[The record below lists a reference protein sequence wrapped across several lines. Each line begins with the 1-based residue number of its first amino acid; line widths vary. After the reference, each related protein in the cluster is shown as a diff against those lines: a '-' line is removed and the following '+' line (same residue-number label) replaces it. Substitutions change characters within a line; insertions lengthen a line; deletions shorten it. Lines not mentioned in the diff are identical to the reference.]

1 MDKKQV
7 ADILEQIGV
16 LLELKGENPFKTRA
30 YYNGARVIKGLPGDL
45 QALVES
51 GEIGSVK
58 GIGKALAEKITTL
71 VSTGG
76 LPFYDELRA
85 SFPASLLDI
94 LRIPGLGP
102 KKIRKLYT
110 ELGIDSLEALEK
122 ACQEDRVAALDGFG
136 SKMQAKILEGIAFIR
151 KHSGRHHYHSAAAAA
166 ERLLL
171 ALRARPAVI
180 RAEVAGSLRRHRET
194 VKDIDIVAS
203 AEEKDRAGLMT
214 FFVTMPGVASVV
226 AHGETKSSVI
236 LEEGIQADL
245 RVVSEAAFPFTL
257 HHFTGSKEH
266 NTAMRALARRSGLKM
281 NEYGLFREDDSV
293 IACSTEEEIF
303 QVLGMSYIPPE
314 LREDRGEIQAAREQ
328 AIPELIRRE
337 HIRGILHT
345 HTTWSDGTA
354 SLEEMAEAC
363 RDMGMHY
370 LGIADHSQVVVY
382 ANGLSIDRLHQQAVA
397 IRELNERYDDFRIFH
412 GTECD
417 IMPDGTLDFPEE
429 ILAELD
435 YVVIS
440 VHSKMQMSE
449 KEATERIIRAM
460 SSPYATILGH
470 PTGRILLGRE
480 GYPLNYDAIFQAAA
494 EYNVAIEINAN
505 PYRFDLDWRYVRQAR
520 DAGVMLSINPDAH
533 SISGLQDTFLGIGI
547 ARKGWLGPQ
556 HVLNTKSQEE
566 IAAWFAAARQGK

>member
-1 MDKKQV
+1 MDKKHV
-7 ADILEQIGV
+7 AEILEHIGI

-30 YYNGARVIKGLPGDL
+30 YFNGARAVKGLPGDL
-45 QALVES
+45 RELVEK

-71 VSTGG
+71 VTTGE
-76 LPFYDELRA
+76 LPFYEELKA
-85 SFPASLLDI
+85 GFPPGMLDI
-94 LRIPGLGP
+94 LNIPGLGP

-110 ELGIDSLEALEK
+110 ELGIDSIEALEQ
-122 ACQEDRVAALDGFG
+122 ACQENRISALDGFG
-136 SKMQAKILEGIAFIR
+136 KKMQEKILEGIAFMR
-151 KHSGRHHYHSAAAAA
+151 KHSGRHHYHLAASAAG
-166 ERLLL
+166 RLLQ
-171 ALRARPAVI
+171 AVREHPAVI

-203 AEEKDRAGLMT
+203 AAEADRAALMA
-214 FFVTMPGVASVV
+214 FFVDMPGVSSVV

-236 LEEGIQADL
+236 LEEGLQADL
-245 RVVSEAAFPFTL
+245 RVVSEAEFPFTL

-266 NTAMRALARRSGLKM
+266 NTAMRALARRNGLKM
-281 NEYGLFREDDSV
+281 NEYGLFREDESL
-293 IACSTEEEIF
+293 IPCSNEEEIF
-303 QVLGMSYIPPE
+303 QALGLSFIPPE
-314 LREDRGEIQAAREQ
+314 LREDQGEIAAAQ
-328 AIPELIRRE
+328 QGAIPELIRRQD
-337 HIRGILHT
+337 IRGILHT

-363 RDMGMHY
+363 REMGMQY

-382 ANGLSIDRLHQQAVA
+382 ANGLSIDRLHQQAEE
-397 IRELNERYDDFRIFH
+397 IRRLNERYDDFRIFH

-417 IMPDGTLDFPEE
+417 IMPDGSLDYPDE

-449 KEATERIIRAM
+449 SEATERIIRAM

-470 PTGRILLGRE
+470 PTGRILLTRE
-480 GYPLNYDAIFQAAA
+480 GYPLNYEALFEAAVR
-494 EYNVAIEINAN
+494 YHVAIEINAN

-533 SISGLQDTFLGIGI
+533 SISGLQDTFLGVGI

-556 HVLNTKSQEE
+556 HVLNTKTREE
-566 IAAWFAAARQGK
+566 LEAWFAAARQGR

>member
-1 MDKKQV
+1 MDKKHV
-7 ADILEQIGV
+7 AEILEHIGI

-30 YYNGARVIKGLPGDL
+30 YFNGARAVKGLPGDL
-45 QALVES
+45 RELVEK

-71 VSTGG
+71 VTTGE
-76 LPFYDELRA
+76 LPFYEELKA
-85 SFPASLLDI
+85 GFPPGLLDI
-94 LRIPGLGP
+94 LNIPGLGP

-110 ELGIDSLEALEK
+110 ELGIDSIEVLEQACLEN
-122 ACQEDRVAALDGFG
+122 RISALDGFG
-136 SKMQAKILEGIAFIR
+136 KKMQEKILEGIAFMR
-151 KHSGRHHYHSAAAAA
+151 KHSGRHHYHLAAAAA
-166 ERLLL
+166 ERLLQAVL
-171 ALRARPAVI
+171 EHPAVI

-203 AEEKDRAGLMT
+203 AAEADRAVLMA
-214 FFVTMPGVASVV
+214 FFVDMPGVSSVV

-236 LEEGIQADL
+236 LEEGLQADL
-245 RVVSEAAFPFTL
+245 RVVSDAEFPFTL

-266 NTAMRALARRSGLKM
+266 NTAMRALARRNGLKM
-281 NEYGLFREDDSV
+281 NEYGLFREDESL
-293 IACSTEEEIF
+293 IPCSNEEEIF
-303 QVLGMSYIPPE
+303 RALGLSFIPPE
-314 LREDRGEIQAAREQ
+314 LREDQGEIAAAQ
-328 AIPELIRRE
+328 QGAIPELVRRQD
-337 HIRGILHT
+337 IRGILHT

-363 RDMGMHY
+363 RELGMQY

-382 ANGLSIDRLHQQAVA
+382 ANGLSIDRLHRQAEE
-397 IRELNERYDDFRIFH
+397 IRRLNERYDDFRIFH

-417 IMPDGTLDFPEE
+417 IMPDGSLDYPDE

-449 KEATERIIRAM
+449 SEATERIIRAM

-470 PTGRILLGRE
+470 PTGRILLTRE
-480 GYPLNYDAIFQAAA
+480 GYPLNYEALFEAAVR
-494 EYNVAIEINAN
+494 YHVAIEINAN

-533 SISGLQDTFLGIGI
+533 SISGLQDTFWGVGI

-556 HVLNTKSQEE
+556 HVLNTKTREE
-566 IAAWFAAARQGK
+566 LEAWFAAARQGK